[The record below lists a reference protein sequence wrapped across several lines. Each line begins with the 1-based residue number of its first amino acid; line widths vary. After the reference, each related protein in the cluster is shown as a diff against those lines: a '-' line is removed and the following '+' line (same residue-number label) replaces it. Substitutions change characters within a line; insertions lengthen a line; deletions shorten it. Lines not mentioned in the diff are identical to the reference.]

1 MNARYPAV
9 LTLLAIAIAACI
21 PQPPEETPTPTPR
34 ATSARPRFE
43 LATYM
48 YALQTKGRIRI
59 GVLDK
64 AIPFAV
70 HDSSGLRTGFEVD
83 LGRELAKAIFGPQQD
98 PDSVIEWV
106 SVDPTT
112 AVSALTTLRA
122 DVTIARLAAP
132 AAGTGSDAPIDL
144 TDPYFLTGE
153 RILVKSSNAEIKDLP
168 DLDTQTVCVQRD
180 TAVAEHVVEASAF
193 ARTLA
198 LDTYAS
204 CLGALRQGQV
214 DAIGADEAILWNLV
228 KLDPDT
234 KLVGRFVT
242 TERYSIGMKKNAAG
256 DRQGFLPFLNA
267 WLAGAIRDG
276 TWARLYAQDIKTY
289 SGETKTTP
297 SQ

>member
-1 MNARYPAV
+1 LVQARSRTA
-9 LTLLAIAIAACI
+9 TLLITILLAGCI
-21 PQPPEETPTPTPR
+21 PQPAQETPTPTALP
-34 ATSARPRFE
+34 TSARPRFE

-48 YALQTKGRIRI
+48 YALQTRSKIRI

-70 HDSSGLRTGFEVD
+70 HDSSGLRTGFEID

-98 PDSVIEWV
+98 PNSVIEWI
-106 SVDPTT
+106 SVDRTT
-112 AVSALTTLRA
+112 AVSALTSVQA

-132 AAGTGSDAPIDL
+132 EGGSGPDVPVDLSDA
-144 TDPYFLTGE
+144 YFVTGE
-153 RILVKSSNAEIKDLP
+153 RILVKSSNDEIEDLP
-168 DLDTQTVCVQRD
+168 DLDTKTVCVQRD
-180 TAVAEHVVEASAF
+180 TAVGEHVIDASAF

-204 CLGALRQGQV
+204 CLGALQEGQV

-228 KLDPDT
+228 KLDPNT
-234 KLVGRFVT
+234 KLVGRYVT
-242 TERYSIGMKKNAAG
+242 TERYSIGVKKNAAG

-276 TWARLYAQDIKTY
+276 TWARLYAQDIKPY
-289 SGETKTTP
+289 SGETKTSP
-297 SQ
+297 S